1 MKIQS
6 PRVCESGILLMGAE
20 VVRIVRRVDMTA
32 SEICFFLLEDACNE
46 KVESEMHKWNISLT
60 PLPKPKIEE
69 LRLPKENAHK
79 LKILHISDT
88 HFDPLYVEGANVE
101 CNEPLCCR
109 SNDGMT
115 NVSFMAAG
123 KWGSYRCDLPKRT
136 LEHLLDH
143 IAETHK
149 VKKGPTSQGKTEIS
163 PGSMSFQLSLKHFF
177 QDIDYIIWTGD
188 IVAHDVWMQTKENVM
203 NVIEETVRLMSDK
216 LPGIQVFPTIGNHER
231 SPVNS

>member
-1 MKIQS
+1 MGINLCIKMKIQS
-6 PRVCESGILLMGAE
+6 PRVCESGIILIGAE
-20 VVRIVRRVDMTA
+20 IIRIARRVDKTA
-32 SEICFFLLEDACNE
+32 SEVCYFFFDDICDE
-46 KVESEMHKWNISLT
+46 KVKNEIHKWNISLT

-69 LRLPKENAHK
+69 LRLPKKNAHT

-88 HFDPLYVEGANVE
+88 HFDPLYVEGAKAD

-143 IAETHK
+143 IANTHK
-149 VKKGPTSQGKTEIS
+149 VCHFILLQIFYSSIRTLNY
-163 PGSMSFQLSLKHFF
+163 FQC
-177 QDIDYIIWTGD
+177 QIWFGFEW
-188 IVAHDVWMQTKENVM
+188 IFSGH
-203 NVIEETVRLMSDK
+203 RLYCLDW
-216 LPGIQVFPTIGNHER
+216 
-231 SPVNS
+231 